1 VSGDAKGE
9 GVIGGTKT
17 EGDGERSQGDG
28 VEIAERLSVEG
39 DGERSQGDGVE
50 IAERLSLEG
59 DGEKGGVGDGD
70 DSLEGSVSLLRGD
83 GERLGRTGDGDDSLE
98 GSVSLLKGDG
108 ERLGRVGDGD
118 DSLEGRVSLEWT
130 VSLLKGEGEEMF
142 VKVVFV
148 IFKCDEKKRCEDCIQ
163 IKICCI

>member
-1 VSGDAKGE
+1 MSGDAKGE

-28 VEIAERLSVEG
+28 VEIAERLSLEG

-50 IAERLSLEG
+50 IVERLSLEG
-59 DGEKGGVGDGD
+59 DGETSVGDGEKGGV
-70 DSLEGSVSLLRGD
+70 
-83 GERLGRTGDGDDSLE
+83 GDGDDSLE

-108 ERLGRVGDGD
+108 ERLGRAGDGD

-148 IFKCDEKKRCEDCIQ
+148 IFKCDEKRDMRTVFKSKYVVSNLILLFPFLRTW
-163 IKICCI
+163 ICCI